1 MVVVGQG
8 YTEDEA
14 AKDAFEK
21 RYIVSIFVGFDNARH
36 GDTFLK
42 EIMLV
47 LPYLL
52 KVEEKEKEVEITP
65 DSWNTRNPDS

>member
-1 MVVVGQG
+1 MLVLKPL
-8 YTEDEA
+8 Y
-14 AKDAFEK
+14 
-21 RYIVSIFVGFDNARH
+21 
-36 GDTFLK
+36 TFLK